1 MNVRLVLALAAIAAS
16 VACSSHGGGGSPTPT
31 PTSTPTPTP
40 VPTPPSLGAL
50 LDRAGRPLGEVAL
63 IETFQSNAST
73 KLAQRTAWETDANL
87 AQWPATWV
95 PTIVTS
101 LGYWDGLDNACANE
115 VLYAGPTTV
124 NSYGAFASLL
134 ADDRLYVD
142 SDITTCT
149 KYLAIEISVFTGVA
163 PTDCGGRTPTE
174 DAIDV
179 TYTALGSTLANLG
192 SSTWIPDGVTTN
204 GAESVTFPFLGA
216 P

>member
-1 MNVRLVLALAAIAAS
+1 MKVRLALALAAIAAS

-31 PTSTPTPTP
+31 PTPTP

-50 LDRAGRPLGEVAL
+50 LDHAARPLGEQL
-63 IETFQSNAST
+63 IETFQANGAT
-73 KLAQRTAWETDANL
+73 KATQRAAWETDANL

-95 PTIVTS
+95 PTIVKS

-115 VLYAGPTTV
+115 VFYSGPTTV
-124 NSYGAFASLL
+124 TSYYAFASLL

-142 SDITTCT
+142 SDVTTCT
-149 KYLAIEISVFTGVA
+149 KYLAIEISVITGVA

-192 SSTWIPDGVTTN
+192 SSTWIPDGVSA
-204 GAESVTFPFLGA
+204 GVAESVTFPFLGA